1 MWLDDGDNSWV
12 DGGYGDGGVYVPD
25 TVDVPS
31 GSATRAEYDNGWGS
45 WLQGVTSRI
54 VDAEL
59 FKRTVNVPGAVP
71 PGYIMTRD
79 GRLVRAGVPAL
90 GSLGS
95 LGSLN
100 LGGLG
105 IVPLLAIGVA
115 AFLLLKKG

>member
-12 DGGYGDGGVYVPD
+12 DGGYGGGGVYVPD
-25 TVDVPS
+25 TVDVPA

-90 GSLGS
+90 GSLS
-95 LGSLN
+95 SLN
-100 LGGLG
+100 IGGLG
-105 IVPLLAIGVA
+105 IVPLLAIGVGVV
-115 AFLLLKKG
+115 LLLKKG

>member
-1 MWLDDGDNSWV
+1 MWLDAEGDNSWV

-31 GSATRAEYDNGWGS
+31 GSATRAQYDNGWGS
-45 WLQGVTSRI
+45 WLQSVTSRV

-90 GSLGS
+90 GSL
-95 LGSLN
+95 N
-100 LGGLG
+100 LGGLQLG
-105 IVPLLAIGVA
+105 VLPLVAIGVA